1 MYGQIC
7 PSRGVQTMETYVLP
21 AAKGLTKKV
30 AELMEKKKLII
41 KRISNGFPQK
51 GGTTKLQIPSKLT
64 QYSNYR
70 GQGVQ

>member
-30 AELMEKKKLII
+30 AELMERKNNNQKNI
-41 KRISNGFPQK
+41 KGSN
-51 GGTTKLQIPSKLT
+51 
-64 QYSNYR
+64 NN
-70 GQGVQ
+70 